1 MTDAE
6 GMCGVELAPEE
17 TEQRSATKPES
28 HQPEKPTASAA
39 EQLGALGAPI
49 SERAAFLEALPAE
62 SLVRNP
68 AECVKPLAF
77 RADEVPVQELD
88 LTSELGQ
95 VEAVSRGLNSPT
107 FQALDELPEPHER
120 SAEPT
125 LESFALPTIAPA
137 RAPAERALL
146 PRSACRARA
155 SKPNPP
161 WLDSKSFGRNRTPI
175 CRNRSQAG
183 RRSQHPGWKAKW
195 PLLSNGT

>member
-1 MTDAE
+1 MDSVLKQAKPSPPGRRAE
-6 GMCGVELAPEE
+6 GNGRPSPSPSLSMEW
-17 TEQRSATKPES
+17 TKA
-28 HQPEKPTASAA
+28 Q
-39 EQLGALGAPI
+39 
-49 SERAAFLEALPAE
+49 
-62 SLVRNP
+62 
-68 AECVKPLAF
+68 AF
-77 RADEVPVQELD
+77 RD
-88 LTSELGQ
+88 LASELGQ

-137 RAPAERALL
+137 RAPTERALL